1 VQPGSFDGGTADDK
15 VAELAR
21 FVPNVWETA
30 PPEPPGCPVGKANKA
45 MFNFVTK
52 KLKRK
57 MRLYSMEI
65 QQDEWNKID
74 AALAYLVD
82 DSVVEKRILDIGVP
96 KGWRRGTTS
105 RLGSW

>member
-1 VQPGSFDGGTADDK
+1 
-15 VAELAR
+15 
-21 FVPNVWETA
+21 
-30 PPEPPGCPVGKANKA
+30 
-45 MFNFVTK
+45 
-52 KLKRK
+52 
-57 MRLYSMEI
+57 MEI